1 MLSLKESSA
10 VGSSNVSVAVYKG
23 LTVCVYNVDK
33 PSLELTR
40 RDLVD
45 LINVCYTTSLTDLL
59 AFTYAQWHHQLWGS
73 GARVPS
79 TSNKIF

>member
-10 VGSSNVSVAVYKG
+10 VGSSNMSVAVYKG

-45 LINVCYTTSLTDLL
+45 LINVCYTTSLTYLL
-59 AFTYAQWHHQLWGS
+59 AFTFMRNGITSS
-73 GARVPS
+73 GALGHVSP
-79 TSNKIF
+79 

>member
-10 VGSSNVSVAVYKG
+10 VGSSNMSVAVYKG

-33 PSLELTR
+33 PSLELNR

-45 LINVCYTTSLTDLL
+45 LINV
-59 AFTYAQWHHQLWGS
+59 
-73 GARVPS
+73 
-79 TSNKIF
+79 